1 MKYIL
6 VVLLVLFSST
16 ARAQSNSIEGIVS
29 GSDSRGLQ
37 NVRVFLL
44 NGGYSQIGM
53 VYTDTAGRYRFS
65 RLPAAEY
72 YIQVEPAGTDYEP
85 QTQRIQI
92 NPLSIRGGG
101 ELVRIDFVLTKR
113 ANAIK
118 RVGITGNVFYQEV
131 PPAAL
136 KEFKEGQKRI
146 EKNDFAKAEQALK
159 KALEIFPDYY
169 DALDLLG
176 SEYIKLGKHDL
187 GVPILQRA
195 IEVNRLGWHSYYSLG
210 VAMLELKQAEDGVR
224 NLRRACELNPES
236 PNANMRLGMA
246 LASNNEAQEEAIACF
261 NRCAAKAGKQI
272 PDVYLYLASLYSR
285 RNQYREAIEA
295 LENYLKVIPAG
306 EGQEQQR
313 GKIRQVIEQ
322 MKQKSEGASKPPNR

>member
-6 VVLLVLFSST
+6 AFLLLICSAATVK
-16 ARAQSNSIEGIVS
+16 AQSNSIEGIVS
-29 GSDSRGLQ
+29 TPDSRGLQ

-72 YIQVEPAGTDYEP
+72 YVQVEPAGTDYEP
-85 QTQRIQI
+85 QTQRIQV

-101 ELVRIDFVLTKR
+101 ELIRVDFVLTKK
-113 ANAIK
+113 ANAVK
-118 RVGITGNVFYQEV
+118 KTITGNVFYQEV

-136 KEFKEGQKRI
+136 KEFKNGQKCI
-146 EKNDFAKAEQALK
+146 EKNDFTKAEQALK

-176 SEYIKLGKHDL
+176 SEYVKLGKHDL
-187 GVPILQRA
+187 GVPMLQRA
-195 IEVNRLGWHSYYSLG
+195 IEVNRVGWHSYYSLG
-210 VAMLELKQAEDGVR
+210 VAMLELKHKDDGLQ

-236 PNANMRLGMA
+236 PNANMRLGMV
-246 LASNNEAQEEAIACF
+246 LASSSETQEEAIACF

-272 PDVYLYLASLYSR
+272 PDVYLYLASLYSNR
-285 RNQYREAIEA
+285 KQYREAVEA
-295 LENYLKVIPAG
+295 LEKYLKVTPAG
-306 EGQEQQR
+306 EDQKQQR
-313 GKIRQVIEQ
+313 EKIRRVIEQ
-322 MKQKSEGASKPPNR
+322 MRQKVE

>member
-1 MKYIL
+1 MRYIL
-6 VVLLVLFSST
+6 VILLLAVT

-29 GSDSRGLQ
+29 AADSRGLQ

-72 YIQVEPAGTDYEP
+72 YVQVEPAGTDYEP

-101 ELVRIDFVLTKR
+101 ELVRLDFVLTKK
-113 ANAIK
+113 ASTVK
-118 RVGITGNVFYQEV
+118 RPSITGNIFYQDV

-146 EKNDFAKAEQALK
+146 EKNDFSKAEQSLK
-159 KALEIFPDYY
+159 RALEIFPDYY

-187 GVPILQRA
+187 GVPLLQRA
-195 IEVNRLGWHSYYSLG
+195 IEVNRVGWHSYYSLG
-210 VAMLELKQAEDGVR
+210 VAMLELKQTQDGVQS
-224 NLRRACELNPES
+224 LRRACELNPES

-246 LASNNEAQEEAIACF
+246 LAGSSETQEEAIACF
-261 NRCAAKAGKQI
+261 NRCAVKAGKQI
-272 PDVYLYLASLYSR
+272 PDVYLYLASLYSKR
-285 RNQYREAIEA
+285 SQYKEAIDA
-295 LENYLKVIPAG
+295 LESYLKVIPDG
-306 EGQEQQR
+306 EGQSQQR
-313 GKIRQVIEQ
+313 EKIRQVIEQ
-322 MKQKSEGASKPPNR
+322 MRKKMGG